1 MNKTNTDLREL
12 LDRLSVYVEPKTI
25 KEFEGV
31 CRFYIKRDYLPR
43 TEAFSRK
50 DAVSEASS
58 KDKIEA
64 IEAELAESMSK
75 REVERI
81 IDYSPKTQL
90 EDSENQDT
98 YHEGYE
104 QCLQDMKDLLTEG
117 HSPEGNQPSAGLTE
131 VDKPN
136 KEN

>member
-50 DAVSEASS
+50 DAVSKS
-58 KDKIEA
+58 
-64 IEAELAESMSK
+64 
-75 REVERI
+75 EVERI

-136 KEN
+136 KEK

>member
-43 TEAFSRK
+43 TEAISRK
-50 DAVSEASS
+50 DAVGKSEVMELIERNRFSVFVGQA
-58 KDKIEA
+58 DKVVTA
-64 IEAELAESMSK
+64 VKYLPL
-75 REVERI
+75 RN
-81 IDYSPKTQL
+81 L
-90 EDSENQDT
+90 
-98 YHEGYE
+98 
-104 QCLQDMKDLLTEG
+104 
-117 HSPEGNQPSAGLTE
+117 LTE

-136 KEN
+136 KA